1 MKVILFL
8 TALAVLVASEGWTSF
23 KPDDDY
29 KFKGMSSEEFARQ
42 YLMPL
47 D

>member
-1 MKVILFL
+1 VL
-8 TALAVLVASEGWTSF
+8 LASANLGWTSYNEEE
-23 KPDDDY
+23 DY